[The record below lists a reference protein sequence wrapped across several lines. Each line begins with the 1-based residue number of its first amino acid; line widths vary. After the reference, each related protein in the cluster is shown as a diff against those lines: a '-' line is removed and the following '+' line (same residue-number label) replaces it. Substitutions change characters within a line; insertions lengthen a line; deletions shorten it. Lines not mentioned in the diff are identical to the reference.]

1 MLKMIVAYIV
11 LNYDIE
17 PGSTPPKMSVLGDAA
32 LPPMSTT
39 IKVRRRKLSRAS

>member
-17 PGSTPPKMSVLGDAA
+17 AGTVPPKMSVLGDAA
-32 LPPMSTT
+32 LPPVSTT
-39 IKVRRRKLSRAS
+39 IRVRKRKA